1 MNTVALRKVKENYPQ
16 KNSKAVWRSL
26 ILQKTISAKVRRKG
40 AISP

>member
-26 ILQKTISAKVRRKG
+26 ILQKLYPLKWEEREL
-40 AISP
+40 